1 MKIGQMKHILIGVFA
16 LFLAGAVN
24 AQDGFERKGR
34 VLIETGYNLVAGF
47 STGTGGSVILNDGE
61 AVTSLGFDGGYF
73 VTRDLAIK
81 GHVSVLAAGG
91 TSLVNLGAGL
101 KYYIIGSIPV
111 ELTGGVLTGEGNSQ
125 FLGDFN
131 VGYAIPLAP
140 NIALEPNLGL
150 ILQEGSLFQIGA
162 RFAMFL

>member
-1 MKIGQMKHILIGVFA
+1 MKQLLLLLSMLLLTGSLI
-16 LFLAGAVN
+16 
-24 AQDGFERKGR
+24 AQESFERKGR
-34 VLIETGYNLVAGF
+34 ALIETGYNLVAGF
-47 STGTGGSVILNDGE
+47 STGTGGSIIFSEGE
-61 AVTSLGFDGGYF
+61 AVTSLAFDGGYF

-81 GHVSVLAAGG
+81 GHVSVLSADG
-91 TSLVNLGAGL
+91 TSLVNVGGGL

-111 ELTGGVLTGEGNSQ
+111 ELTGGVLTGEGNSR

-131 VGYAIPLAP
+131 AGYAIKLAP
-140 NIALEPNLGL
+140 NIALEPNVGL

>member
-1 MKIGQMKHILIGVFA
+1 LLIGVFA
-16 LFLAGAVN
+16 LLLAGAVT
-24 AQDGFERKGR
+24 AQDGFDRKGR

-47 STGTGGSVILNDGE
+47 STGTGGSVILNEGE
-61 AVTSLGFDGGYF
+61 AITSLAFDGGYF

-81 GHVSVLAAGG
+81 GHVSLLATDGN
-91 TSLVNLGAGL
+91 SLVNLGAGA
-101 KYYIIGSIPV
+101 KYYVIGVIPV
-111 ELTGGVLTGEGNSQ
+111 ELTGGILTGSGNSQ